1 MFVCFS
7 FWSKQVLRKSCSG
20 IILALFQDGTKR
32 VRVQERRE
40 GGKAS
45 NKRRKSWKTEGITY
59 IRAVE
64 KCLR

>member
-7 FWSKQVLRKSCSG
+7 FWSKQVLRKSCSE

>member
-32 VRVQERRE
+32 VRVQQRRE

-59 IRAVE
+59 IRAAE